1 MEAAMGAVVIP
12 HVLEEKLGRA
22 ASEALIGLVN
32 EVVREEKS
40 DVLGRIDEKVSG
52 RYEEIRRHSHEDVA
66 GVELRLTN
74 RFNDVETRMGQLE
87 VRLGNRIQE
96 VELKL
101 GKQIQEYKIDVI
113 RWIVAMVVVQAGLMV
128 VVAWA
133 AKHMM

>member
-1 MEAAMGAVVIP
+1 MRILRWRILVEAAMGAVVIP

-32 EVVREEKS
+32 DVVREEKS

-52 RYEEIRRHSHEDVA
+52 RYKEIRRHSHEDVA

-96 VELKL
+96 
-101 GKQIQEYKIDVI
+101 YKIDVI
-113 RWIVAMVVVQAGLMV
+113 RWMVALVVVQAGLMV